1 MVEETLKTVREAEKN
16 ADKSMSDADTA
27 CKEILSD
34 ARQKAADQQKIKV
47 DAAKQAAK
55 KALEEAREKEAAA
68 MEEAKKAVTEETERI
83 RKVAL
88 SREKEAIHA
97 IINGLY

>member
-1 MVEETLKTVREAEKN
+1 MVEETLKTVREAEKK
-16 ADKSMSDADTA
+16 ADKIISDADIA

-34 ARQKAADQQKIKV
+34 ARQKAADQQKAQV

-55 KALEEAREKEAAA
+55 EALEKTREKEAAA
-68 MEEAKKAVTEETERI
+68 MEKARKAVSEETERI

-88 SREKEAIHA
+88 SRETEAIHA
-97 IINGLY
+97 VIDGLY